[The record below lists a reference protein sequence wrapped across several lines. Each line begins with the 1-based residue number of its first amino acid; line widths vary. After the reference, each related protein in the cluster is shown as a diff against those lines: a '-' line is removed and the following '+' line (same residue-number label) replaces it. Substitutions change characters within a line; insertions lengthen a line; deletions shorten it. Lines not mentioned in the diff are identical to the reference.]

1 MVTLR
6 SQRTFLGL
14 HSGSPMLRPGHRPL
28 PGHRASSPAFSDAY
42 PYRGGPRHGYPRVG
56 SVDTVAS
63 SPALTY
69 HRRPGLP
76 GYRPELN
83 NSFSS
88 SIRLPS
94 PAVSFVNGLPGNG
107 YPTQRTTTPMSTSLQ
122 SLRPAWNHSAASF
135 RGLTKSPTESTA
147 PPYYDYSESFLEED
161 CFSSP
166 DDPSAANLP
175 FNMDQTIME
184 DDDIP
189 ERRQAQSPF
198 GTMPGSAF
206 RPLELPTSHNRR
218 PSENSKHSK
227 YSYTGVIPPR
237 QSSLGATTGHKR
249 GTSRTPASQ
258 EVITRSATTDQVARS
273 KYENPQASTA
283 SRRASHSTHS
293 SAFFPN
299 ACRSPR
305 DLTTLAARVHSPVFD
320 EKPSIS
326 GLLEYGNPKR
336 DSGRRKAFS
345 DGQQIRAQ
353 WQLPSFSFRPLSF
366 GTYSP
371 GLKERP
377 KTSGDVRSKDG
388 PDILSPM
395 PERPMSSQS
404 RKRFSRI
411 LEISDSYVTDQGK
424 PPYTPQT
431 SSRLDAVEEHP
442 DLQSL
447 ERSLSSPSEF
457 ESRLNAVNQERR
469 EQEHAAEHASP
480 SANADTS
487 QITMQERSTIESL
500 LDRHIECLGLN
511 ESGDDVEEGPF
522 EGADALAHSDPAPK
536 SSGES
541 TIKPSPV
548 VQQALPQWN
557 FRPTTSSSTIQHSS
571 LASSERRR
579 LIPRRLF
586 ASMDARLPPGAVLAD
601 IQGPCTSNP
610 TSTISDLQPRLSG
623 WQTLPSTSGL
633 VTSDSARS
641 TAKASLAS
649 GDIADIDSDP
659 PNARFKIR
667 RVSELSLSPETVSSP
682 RNGRASQPHR
692 RSKSDMLARQMSHRR
707 RRARILIKAKRKSQS
722 LGQLANLAQEDQ
734 VDGLMED
741 VGHSED
747 WVTEDSPE
755 KNSQT
760 SPVAGYAELSADSVA
775 VQPPTILSAEASVLV
790 PISAPRRW
798 TSMLA
803 AMPNPVKKSI
813 EIVRKASVRTIQSQR
828 SNTSVIE
835 PVNSTRFSAQI
846 SRLGSVPQLAPPEFG
861 PPLTS
866 SDLNL
871 SLRFPG
877 PPQVY
882 RPPLRQVQSFFSDD
896 SSAALAHKRPST
908 LKKRFDL
915 PSFRSGFT
923 KSTGLIGTRHSST
936 PRGTNTLQTS
946 ASYRVRDRESVEYRH
961 EAFGDT
967 VPMSDFAYKKR
978 KVLGRLKEWWKRQC
992 MQKTLDLVRK
1002 KSGRNMQH
1010 AAWA

>member
-1 MVTLR
+1 MVLGFFTIILYSTL
-6 SQRTFLGL
+6 TC
-14 HSGSPMLRPGHRPL
+14 
-28 PGHRASSPAFSDAY
+28 
-42 PYRGGPRHGYPRVG
+42 
-56 SVDTVAS
+56 
-63 SPALTY
+63 
-69 HRRPGLP
+69 
-76 GYRPELN
+76 
-83 NSFSS
+83 
-88 SIRLPS
+88 
-94 PAVSFVNGLPGNG
+94 
-107 YPTQRTTTPMSTSLQ
+107 LQ
-122 SLRPAWNHSAASF
+122 QIIGRAAS
-135 RGLTKSPTESTA
+135 
-147 PPYYDYSESFLEED
+147 
-161 CFSSP
+161 
-166 DDPSAANLP
+166 
-175 FNMDQTIME
+175 
-184 DDDIP
+184 
-189 ERRQAQSPF
+189 
-198 GTMPGSAF
+198 
-206 RPLELPTSHNRR
+206 
-218 PSENSKHSK
+218 
-227 YSYTGVIPPR
+227 
-237 QSSLGATTGHKR
+237 
-249 GTSRTPASQ
+249 
-258 EVITRSATTDQVARS
+258 TDQVARS
-273 KYENPQASTA
+273 KSENPQASTA

-293 SAFFPN
+293 SSFFPN

-336 DSGRRKAFS
+336 DHDKRKAFS
-345 DGQQIRAQ
+345 GVQQVRAQ
-353 WQLPSFSFRPLSF
+353 WQLPSFTFRPLSF

-388 PDILSPM
+388 PEILSPM

-411 LEISDSYVTDQGK
+411 LEISDSYVTDAGK

-442 DLQSL
+442 DLQAL
-447 ERSLSSPSEF
+447 ERSLCSPSEF
-457 ESRLNAVNQERR
+457 ESRLNGVDQERHT
-469 EQEHAAEHASP
+469 QDHATEHASP
-480 SANADTS
+480 GANGDAS

-511 ESGDDVEEGPF
+511 ESGDDPEESHF
-522 EGADALAHSDPAPK
+522 AGADNRAPSEIVPK

-541 TIKPSPV
+541 TIKAPPV
-548 VQQALPQWN
+548 GQQALPRLS

-586 ASMDARLPPGAVLAD
+586 ASMDATLPPGAVLRD
-601 IQGPCTSNP
+601 IQGTSTSNP
-610 TSTISDLQPRLSG
+610 TSTMSDLQPRLSG

-633 VTSDSARS
+633 VTSDSTRS
-641 TAKASLAS
+641 TTKASLAS

-659 PNARFKIR
+659 PNTRFRIR
-667 RVSELSLSPETVSSP
+667 RVSEFSLSPEAESSP
-682 RNGRASQPHR
+682 RNSRAANPHR
-692 RSKSDMLARQMSHRR
+692 RSKSDMLARQTSHRR
-707 RRARILIKAKRKSQS
+707 RRARIMMKAKRKSQS
-722 LGQLANLAQEDQ
+722 LGQLANLAHDDL
-734 VDGLMED
+734 VDPVMED
-741 VGHSED
+741 AGQSED
-747 WVTEDSPE
+747 WTTEDSPE
-755 KNSQT
+755 KISQT
-760 SPVAGYAELSADSVA
+760 SPVVGYAELSADSVA

-790 PISAPRRW
+790 PSSAPRRW

-813 EIVRKASVRTIQSQR
+813 EIVRKASVRTVKSHQ

-835 PVNSTRFSAQI
+835 PFNSTRYSSQI
-846 SRLGSVPQLAPPEFG
+846 SRLGSVPQLAAPEFG

-923 KSTGLIGTRHSST
+923 KSTGLMGTRHSST
-936 PRGTNTLQTS
+936 QRGTNTIQTS
-946 ASYRVRDRESVEYRH
+946 ASYRVQDRNSVEYRH

-967 VPMSDFAYKKR
+967 VPMSDFAYRKR